1 MEKLIGGRGS
11 FSLGKR
17 TTKVYMAASL
27 GEEECE
33 GIVYAYWWRAISAFD
48 VKSTS
53 L

>member
-1 MEKLIGGRGS
+1 MGGRGS

-27 GEEECE
+27 EEGECE
-33 GIVYAYWWRAISAFD
+33 GVVYAYWWRTVSAFD
-48 VKSTS
+48 VKSAS